1 MSVTRLPHALIVL
14 AGYGLGAAFYAA
26 LPDEAPLA
34 RPMAAFLLPTAAA
47 VTYAMLRQ
55 LCARHPIERVNL
67 DLTLATYD
75 ALMLRF
81 MLFLM
86 GVHATVLIGLTG
98 LLRDRH
104 WAARIV
110 PVLLGLAMIA
120 IGNLLPRTRPNL
132 AFGIRTSR
140 TLADRAEW
148 VHTHRIA
155 GYTVVALGFLV
166 LIAAI
171 ALPPPMGPAMILV
184 AAPAAAIGIPVLL
197 FWFKRHADGI
207 RS

>member
-1 MSVTRLPHALIVL
+1 MRVTRSPHALIVV
-14 AGYGLGAAFYAA
+14 AGYGLGAALYAA

-47 VTYAMLRQ
+47 ITYGMLRQ
-55 LCARHPIERVNL
+55 LCARHPLEGANVEE
-67 DLTLATYD
+67 TLATYD
-75 ALMLRF
+75 ALMLRVV
-81 MLFLM
+81 LFLM

-110 PVLLGLAMIA
+110 PVLLGLAMIG

-132 AFGIRTSR
+132 AIGIRTSR
-140 TLADRAEW
+140 TLTDRAQW
-148 VHTHRIA
+148 VRTHRIA
-155 GYTVVALGFLV
+155 GYAVVALGFLV
-166 LIAAI
+166 LVAAI

-184 AAPAAAIGIPVLL
+184 AAPAAVLGIPVLL

-207 RS
+207 GP

>member
-1 MSVTRLPHALIVL
+1 MRVTRSPHTLIVV
-14 AGYGLGAAFYAA
+14 AGYGLGAAVYAA

-55 LCARHPIERVNL
+55 LCARHPVERANT

-81 MLFLM
+81 LLFLM

-110 PVLLGLAMIA
+110 PVLLGLAMIG

-132 AFGIRTSR
+132 AIGIRTAR
-140 TLADRAEW
+140 TLADRAQW
-148 VHTHRIA
+148 GHTHRIA
-155 GYTVVALGFLV
+155 GYAVVALGFLV

-184 AAPAAAIGIPVLL
+184 AAPAAALGIPVLL

>member
-1 MSVTRLPHALIVL
+1 MDAMRSPHALVVI
-14 AGYGLGAAFYAA
+14 AGYGLGAAFYSA

-55 LCARHPIERVNL
+55 LCARHPIDGANAGE
-67 DLTLATYD
+67 TLATFD

-81 MLFLM
+81 LLFLM
-86 GVHATVLIGLTG
+86 GVHATVLVGLTG
-98 LLRDRH
+98 LLRDHH

-110 PVLLGLAMIA
+110 PVLLGLAMIG

-132 AFGIRTSR
+132 AIGIRTSR
-140 TLADRAEW
+140 TLGDRAQW
-148 VHTHRIA
+148 VHTHRVA
-155 GYTVVALGFLV
+155 GYAVVALGFLV
-166 LIAAI
+166 LVAAI

-184 AAPAAAIGIPVLL
+184 AAPAALLGIPVLL

-207 RS
+207 GP